1 MSECTYLVNVNVSSG
16 AFVPIKCK
24 STTKI
29 RYMTIVEDGSGSAA
43 GLVCNYNDGSSTPYG
58 TNYQFAAGVPIQ
70 IGVSPISGADS
81 GYGKTIGEPA
91 SPDGV
96 RPATTVANVRS
107 VGAAT
112 VVRVSE
118 YS

>member
-1 MSECTYLVNVNVSSG
+1 MSECTYLVSINASTG
-16 AFVPIKCK
+16 AFVPIPCK
-24 STTKI
+24 SKYRI

-43 GLVCNYNDGSSTPYG
+43 GLVYNYNDGSTTPYG
-58 TNYQFAAGVPIQ
+58 TNYQNVAGVPIQ
-70 IGVSPISGADS
+70 LGVNPISGADA

-91 SPDGV
+91 TANK
-96 RPATTVANVRS
+96 PATTVCNVRS

-118 YS
+118 YP